1 MRKSLFSAAVFP
13 FLFAA
18 AFSGVPAAF
27 AAFDAAPTF
36 LSQEDAEQSRK
47 RAAKEDWSEVF
58 ADGLFKADGEEVPV
72 SALRKKKY
80 VGVYVSASWCG
91 PCRAFTPEL
100 VELYKEYERDLEIV
114 LIGADRSQDEVFK
127 YARDHGMPWLVAKQ
141 GAAANGYMTRHGVR
155 GIPDFRLFDKNGKL
169 LEADGRNLKVVRAI
183 LDGKKRR

>member
-1 MRKSLFSAAVFP
+1 MRKSFFSAAVFP

-27 AAFDAAPTF
+27 AAFDAAPTL

-100 VELYKEYERDLEIV
+100 VELYKEYERELEIV

-141 GAAANGYMTRHGVR
+141 GSAASGYMTRHGVR

-169 LEADGRNLKVVRAI
+169 LEADGRNLKAVRAI

>member
-1 MRKSLFSAAVFP
+1 MRKSLPSAAVFP

-27 AAFDAAPTF
+27 AAFDAAPTL

-80 VGVYVSASWCG
+80 VGVYVSAFQADEAVGQRVSLRLGDVLLHQFHKVGHGHYG
-91 PCRAFTPEL
+91 PAD
-100 VELYKEYERDLEIV
+100 YEVV
-114 LIGADRSQDEVFK
+114 LARFVLAPYLLGLAVFK
-127 YARDHGMPWLVAKQ
+127 TDGLSHLFHDE
-141 GAAANGYMTRHGVR
+141 NFLTRAV
-155 GIPDFRLFDKNGKL
+155 DK
-169 LEADGRNLKVVRAI
+169 LEA
-183 LDGKKRR
+183 